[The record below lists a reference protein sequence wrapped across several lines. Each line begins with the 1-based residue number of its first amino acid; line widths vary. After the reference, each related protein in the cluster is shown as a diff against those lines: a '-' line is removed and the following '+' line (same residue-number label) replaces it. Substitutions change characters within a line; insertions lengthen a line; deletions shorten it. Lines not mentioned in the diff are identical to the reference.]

1 LPQGKKEI
9 AMAVNAINPVHPA
22 PTENAQPLSLPKGQS
37 GTPKANTVNVAAG
50 RAETGEGQANQAAG
64 AAENN
69 AGREQG
75 NTRQGDTEGRGAHV
89 NVYA

>member
-1 LPQGKKEI
+1 
-9 AMAVNAINPVHPA
+9 MAVNAINPIHAA
-22 PTENAQPLSLPKGQS
+22 PTENAQPLSSPKGQS
-37 GTPKANTVNVAAG
+37 GTPKANTANVAAG
-50 RAETGEGQANQAAG
+50 VAETGEAQASQAPG

-75 NTRQGDTEGRGAHV
+75 NTRQDNTEGRGAHV